1 MNQEYKEIIAG
12 ILLIALLIGILFFV
26 HSRSVLKKETGTF
39 TLYAHFSKSDGLM
52 NGAEVRVAGLP
63 IGYVAGQ
70 ELDGQYG
77 VRVMLSFPKPV
88 SLSADSSVSIETDGL
103 LGEKHLEI
111 MPGGD
116 EEMLNNGDVI
126 SYTQDALLIDELLEK
141 VNEYMRQKKGKELK
155 DEKKS
160 D

>member
-1 MNQEYKEIIAG
+1 MKQEHKEIMAG
-12 ILLIALLIGILFFV
+12 IVLITLLAGLLLFV

-39 TLYAHFSKSDGLM
+39 TLFAHFSKSDGLM
-52 NGAEVRVAGLP
+52 NGAEVRLAGLP
-63 IGYVAGQ
+63 VGYVASQ
-70 ELDGQYG
+70 SLDGQYG

-88 SLSADSSVSIETDGL
+88 SLSVDSSVSIETDGL
-103 LGEKHLEI
+103 LGEKYLEI

-116 EEMLNNGDVI
+116 DEVLASGDVI

-141 VNEYMRQKKGKELK
+141 VNEYMRQKKRKELE

>member
-1 MNQEYKEIIAG
+1 MKQGHKEIISGIVLITLLAG
-12 ILLIALLIGILFFV
+12 LLFFV
-26 HSRSVLKKETGTF
+26 HSRSVLKKETGNF
-39 TLYAHFSKSDGLM
+39 TLFAHFSKSDGLM
-52 NGAEVRVAGLP
+52 NGAQVRVAGLP
-63 IGYVAGQ
+63 VGYVASQ

-77 VRVMLSFPKPV
+77 VRVMISFFQPV
-88 SLSADSSVSIETDGL
+88 SLSIDSSISIETDGL

-116 EEMLNNGDVI
+116 DEILLSGDVI

-141 VNEYMRQKKGKELK
+141 VNEYMRHKKGKELE